1 MRIIAWNCQGVGAE
15 LTTHRL
21 EILCSKYSPGF
32 MFLSETKNDR
42 FFLQNMQVSL
52 GFDNL
57 HTVDPIGNSGG
68 LALFYSKDF
77 PVKLLFSDDRLFDV
91 ETLIDGNRVF
101 MTFIYGDPVVK
112 NRDYVWERLNRI
124 GISRSGPWFIIGDF
138 NEIIGNHEKSGGK
151 KRSEATF
158 LPFRAMIQNCGFVD
172 FPYQGNP
179 FSWVGRRK
187 NGVIKC
193 RLDRAMGNEDWHNV
207 FSHTNV
213 EYLKMWGSDHR
224 PLLASVSN
232 KPPRHVHRFMFD
244 KRWVGK
250 PGLEAAVK
258 DGWGKPLTMSNG
270 SLASRIRKCRRAISV
285 WRKSLVTN
293 SEKLIKLLQEQID
306 KAQED
311 ENISSEAL
319 RDLKWRLVA
328 AYREEESYWRQKN
341 PSSVLHGVSA
351 SVTEAMNESLT
362 REISEEEVRRALF
375 SLNPGKAPGPDGL
388 TALFYQKFWGT
399 IKMDLLQTIRDFFSS
414 GKFDAQ
420 LNETNICLIPEGD
433 KPREMTGFRP
443 ISLCNV
449 SYKIISKILSLR
461 LKKFLPDL
469 ISETQSAFVAGRLI
483 TDNILIAQENFHALR
498 SNPACRKKFMAVK
511 TDMSKA
517 YDRVEWSF
525 LRALMEK
532 MGFSPRWIEWVM
544 YCISSVSY
552 KILLNGEPRGCIKPS
567 RGIRQGD
574 PISPY
579 LFILCTE
586 ALVSQLRLAEAQEKL
601 QGLRIARA
609 SPTTSHLLFADDS
622 LFFCKAEPVQ
632 SRELI
637 GIIRSYGEA
646 SGQKINFTKSSIMFG
661 NDVPTI
667 TRQEVKTTIG
677 IYQEGAI
684 CSKLR
689 SAIANFWWSSKEES
703 RGIHWVSWDSLCTHL
718 AEGGLGFRTF
728 EEFNLALLAKQLWRL
743 LRFPDSLLNRVLKGR
758 YYKYCSPLEITVSNR
773 PSYGWRSILAAKP
786 LLASGLR
793 KNIGSGFET
802 LVWSDPWIPDD
813 PPRPPEGLH
822 VEQDPLLF
830 VNSLIDFESKQWKLA
845 RLRELFPPKEIAF
858 ILGIRPSQY
867 VSRDGYS
874 WSLTKSGNYTVKSG
888 YWIARSLSRLACEP
902 PLQGPS
908 TTVLSAQ
915 AWKLKTTRKIKH
927 FVWQCITG
935 CLATCQRLASRH
947 IGRDKRCP
955 RCGAEEES
963 INHVIFECPPSK
975 QVWAL
980 SPIPSAP
987 SIFPQ
992 ASIFGNLD
1000 YLFWRAKEFGTSEEN
1015 LRIFP
1020 WIMWFLWKSRNK
1032 KVFDNIDDPPPD
1044 ILEHAIHEEETWRN
1058 ANEVD
1063 YTLEV
1068 TGVRREL
1075 GSASLSSITTCYFD
1089 GSWHASDPLSGHGW
1103 LVSLG
1108 DRILRVGLRSSSRS
1122 LSPLHAELDS
1132 LLWAMKCIL
1141 STNIQC
1147 ETFAT
1152 DCLDLLA
1159 MTDSPA
1165 EWPTFAAELGDFK
1178 AMFSQF
1184 RSFKLVYISRLCNVR
1199 ADKLAKSARTRGL
1212 RFSHVNFSVP
1222 VWLSL
1227 EESLLPQT

>member
-1 MRIIAWNCQGVGAE
+1 
-15 LTTHRL
+15 
-21 EILCSKYSPGF
+21 
-32 MFLSETKNDR
+32 
-42 FFLQNMQVSL
+42 
-52 GFDNL
+52 
-57 HTVDPIGNSGG
+57 
-68 LALFYSKDF
+68 
-77 PVKLLFSDDRLFDV
+77 
-91 ETLIDGNRVF
+91 
-101 MTFIYGDPVVK
+101 
-112 NRDYVWERLNRI
+112 
-124 GISRSGPWFIIGDF
+124 
-138 NEIIGNHEKSGGK
+138 
-151 KRSEATF
+151 
-158 LPFRAMIQNCGFVD
+158 
-172 FPYQGNP
+172 
-179 FSWVGRRK
+179 
-187 NGVIKC
+187 
-193 RLDRAMGNEDWHNV
+193 
-207 FSHTNV
+207 
-213 EYLKMWGSDHR
+213 
-224 PLLASVSN
+224 
-232 KPPRHVHRFMFD
+232 
-244 KRWVGK
+244 
-250 PGLEAAVK
+250 
-258 DGWGKPLTMSNG
+258 
-270 SLASRIRKCRRAISV
+270 
-285 WRKSLVTN
+285 
-293 SEKLIKLLQEQID
+293 
-306 KAQED
+306 
-311 ENISSEAL
+311 
-319 RDLKWRLVA
+319 
-328 AYREEESYWRQKN
+328 
-341 PSSVLHGVSA
+341 
-351 SVTEAMNESLT
+351 
-362 REISEEEVRRALF
+362 
-375 SLNPGKAPGPDGL
+375 
-388 TALFYQKFWGT
+388 
-399 IKMDLLQTIRDFFSS
+399 
-414 GKFDAQ
+414 
-420 LNETNICLIPEGD
+420 
-433 KPREMTGFRP
+433 
-443 ISLCNV
+443 
-449 SYKIISKILSLR
+449 
-461 LKKFLPDL
+461 
-469 ISETQSAFVAGRLI
+469 
-483 TDNILIAQENFHALR
+483 
-498 SNPACRKKFMAVK
+498 
-511 TDMSKA
+511 MSKA

-525 LRALMEK
+525 LRALMGK
-532 MGFSPRWIEWVM
+532 MGFAPRWIEWVM

-567 RGIRQGD
+567 RGIKQGD

-677 IYQEGAI
+677 IYQEGGMGTYLGLPEKLHGSKAQVFAFVRDRLQNRVNSWSSKLLSKGGKEILIKSQAQAIPTYVMSCFLLPKAI

-728 EEFNLALLAKQLWRL
+728 EEFNLALLAKQLWHL

-813 PPRPPEGLH
+813 PPRPPVGLL
-822 VEQDPLLF
+822 VERDPLLF
-830 VNSLIDFESKQWKLA
+830 VNSLIDFESKQWKSA
-845 RLRELFPPKEIAF
+845 RLRELFPPEEIAL
-858 ILGIRPSQY
+858 ILGIRPSQN

-888 YWIARSLSRLACEP
+888 YWIARSLSRLACDP

-935 CLATCQRLASRH
+935 CLATGQRLASRH

-1032 KVFDNIDDPPPD
+1032 KVFDNIDDLPPD

-1058 ANEVD
+1058 ANEED

-1068 TGVRREL
+1068 TRVRREF
-1075 GSASLSSITTCYFD
+1075 GSASLTSITTCYFD
-1089 GSWHASDPLSGHGW
+1089 GSWHDSDPLSGHGW

-1108 DRILRVGLRSSSRS
+1108 DRIFRVGLRSSSRS

-1141 STNIQC
+1141 SANIQC
-1147 ETFAT
+1147 ETFAM

-1184 RSFKLVYISRLCNVR
+1184 RSFKLVYIPRLCNVR
-1199 ADKLAKSARTRGL
+1199 ADRLAKSARTRGL
-1212 RFSHVNFSVP
+1212 RFSHVNFSVL